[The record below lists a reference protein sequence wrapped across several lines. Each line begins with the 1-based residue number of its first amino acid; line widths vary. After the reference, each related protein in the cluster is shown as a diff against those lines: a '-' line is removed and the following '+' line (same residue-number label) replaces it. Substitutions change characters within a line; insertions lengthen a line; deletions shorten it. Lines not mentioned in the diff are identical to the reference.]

1 MSFITTNKLKR
12 FSHSLK
18 KSKFFRFL
26 LVGVLNTIFGFS
38 IFALFVQLGLDDK
51 SAVLFS
57 MILGVLF
64 NFKSTGTLVFANE
77 NNKLLLRFICVYVII
92 FFLNIG
98 GLSILKSIPLG
109 LDLDPKTKTT
119 IAGGILVLPLAI
131 VSFVLNKLFVFREP
145 VK

>member
-1 MSFITTNKLKR
+1 MYWIRKNQFL
-12 FSHSLK
+12 
-18 KSKFFRFL
+18 RFL
-26 LVGVLNTIFGFS
+26 LVGILNTIFGFS
-38 IFALFVQLGLDDK
+38 IFAIFVQLGLDDK

-64 NFKSTGTLVFANE
+64 NFKTTGSFVFANK
-77 NNKLLLRFICVYVII
+77 NNKLLFRFICVYVVI

-119 IAGGILVLPLAI
+119 IAGGILVLPLAV
-131 VSFVLNKLFVFREP
+131 VSFVLNKLFVFREQ